1 MLSDNNRNKLKTPGY
16 FIKRLKDSGFATLRM
31 FDKYAEHDSRRWTVL
46 VDPGGVSVYVT
57 CFENLPFKGEFLFSF
72 SDGNQR
78 FKRGYVLKTNSI
90 EVVVQRL
97 LDHGCQ
103 QVEQNDFL
111 TKYNKDGRE
120 QPGTGKDSGR

>member
-1 MLSDNNRNKLKTPGY
+1 MLSDKNKNKLKTPGY

-31 FDKYAEHDSRRWTVL
+31 FNKYGEHDSRRWTVL

-57 CFENLPFKGEFLFSF
+57 CFENLPFKDEFLFSF
-72 SDGNQR
+72 SDGGQR

-111 TKYNKDGRE
+111 TKYNKDGRGKS
-120 QPGTGKDSGR
+120 GTKENS

>member
-1 MLSDNNRNKLKTPGY
+1 MLSDKNKNKLRTPGY
-16 FIKRLKDSGFATLRM
+16 FIKRLKDSGFVTLRM
-31 FDKYAEHDSRRWTVL
+31 FDKYGDHDSRRWTVL

-111 TKYNKDGRE
+111 IKYNKDGRE
-120 QPGTGKDSGR
+120 QSGTEERG

>member
-1 MLSDNNRNKLKTPGY
+1 MLSDKNKNKLKTPGY

-31 FDKYAEHDSRRWTVL
+31 FDKYGEHDSRRCTVL

-57 CFENLPFKGEFLFSF
+57 CFENLPFKDEFLFSF
-72 SDGNQR
+72 SDGGQR

-111 TKYNKDGRE
+111 TKYNKNGRE
-120 QPGTGKDSGR
+120 QSGTKENS

>member
-1 MLSDNNRNKLKTPGY
+1 MLSDKNRNKLKTPGY
-16 FIKRLKDSGFATLRM
+16 FIKRLKDSGFATLRI
-31 FDKYAEHDSRRWTVL
+31 FDKYGEHDSRRWTIL
-46 VDPGGVSVYVT
+46 VDPSGVSVYVT
-57 CFENLPFKGEFLFSF
+57 CFENLPFKDEFLFSF
-72 SDGNQR
+72 SDGGQR

-103 QVEQNDFL
+103 QVEDNDFL

-120 QPGTGKDSGR
+120 QSGTKENS

>member
-1 MLSDNNRNKLKTPGY
+1 MLSDKNKNKLKTPGY
-16 FIKRLKDSGFATLRM
+16 FIKRLKDSEFATLRM
-31 FDKYAEHDSRRWTVL
+31 FDKYGEHDSRRWTVL

-72 SDGNQR
+72 SDGGQR

-103 QVEQNDFL
+103 QVEDNDFL

-120 QPGTGKDSGR
+120 QSGTKENS

>member
-1 MLSDNNRNKLKTPGY
+1 MLSDKNKNKLRTPGY
-16 FIKRLKDSGFATLRM
+16 FIKRLKDSGFVTLRM
-31 FDKYAEHDSRRWTVL
+31 FDKYGDHDSRRWTVL

-111 TKYNKDGRE
+111 IKYNKDGRE
-120 QPGTGKDSGR
+120 QSGTGECG

>member
-1 MLSDNNRNKLKTPGY
+1 MLSDKNKNKLRTPGY

-31 FDKYAEHDSRRWTVL
+31 FDKYGEHDSRRWTVL

-111 TKYNKDGRE
+111 IKYNKDGRE
-120 QPGTGKDSGR
+120 QSGTGECG